1 MGGRPMHEADPAS
14 LMRDAAV
21 DATIAG
27 TERICDAFHPLDR
40 IHVGYRIGDVTAPV
54 HRRDVLRVGGV
65 IAVLAVDPQRDTVVL
80 IRQFRV
86 AAHLATGRGE
96 MVEIVAGH
104 VEKGEDEA
112 AAARRE
118 CLEEIGI
125 APSRLVPL
133 FRFMPAPG
141 STDELATLYLGVVD
155 SAVVAERAGAAHE
168 NENTR
173 PMRIPIDDALAA
185 LAAGAFVN
193 AFAITALQWLALN
206 RGRLGD
212 IVRNAPAA

>member
-1 MGGRPMHEADPAS
+1 
-14 LMRDAAV
+14 V

-27 TERICDAFHPLDR
+27 TERLCTAFHPVDR
-40 IHVGYRIGDVTAPV
+40 LHVGYRVGDVEMPV

-65 IAVLAVDPQRDTVVL
+65 IAVLAIDLDRDIVVL

-104 VEKGEDEA
+104 VETGEDEVT
-112 AAARRE
+112 AARRE
-118 CLEEIGI
+118 CLEEIGV
-125 APSRLVPL
+125 APSRLLPL

-141 STDELATLYLGVVD
+141 SSDELATLYLGVVD
-155 SAVVAERAGAAHE
+155 SAVVLERAGAASE
-168 NENTR
+168 YEDTR
-173 PMRIPIDDALAA
+173 PIRVSIADALAA
-185 LAAGAFVN
+185 LAAGTFVN

-206 RGRLGD
+206 RERLAD
-212 IVRNAPAA
+212 ILRDAATAP